1 MQSAAI
7 VGQRR
12 TATVVARILIAL
24 SALPAYVFILHWC
37 APLTTKA
44 INSQTQTLGPALADI
59 ALWGTATTVGFGLFG
74 VLATLRFPNR
84 HAVVH
89 FVPLGLIMI
98 GAMGGAFVVS
108 MLAQGAAS
116 LPDSPA
122 AAPPTLAA
130 MLHRWAPYL
139 FMPVTILILANTFIQ
154 RLSADPGH
162 GRWRW
167 IGLCVGTLP
176 FLVVTLLLTVTVFAD
191 S

>member
-1 MQSAAI
+1 MQSGAI

-24 SALPAYVFILHWC
+24 FALPAYVFILHWC

-59 ALWGTATTVGFGLFG
+59 ALWGTATAVGFGLFG

-84 HAVVH
+84 YAVVH

-98 GAMGGAFVVS
+98 GAIGGAFVVF

-122 AAPPTLAA
+122 DAPRTLAA
-130 MLHRWAPYL
+130 MLHRWTPYL
-139 FMPVTILILANTFIQ
+139 FMPVTILILANTFVQ
-154 RLSADPGH
+154 RLSADPGMAGGVGLDYVS
-162 GRWRW
+162 GRCR
-167 IGLCVGTLP
+167 
-176 FLVVTLLLTVTVFAD
+176 
-191 S
+191 SS